1 MLERNWRFSSI
12 SFYIII
18 IFEGSTDIFWIYPV
32 CVCRSA
38 DATDVLWGGA
48 GRAFFAYH
56 CETCSKQLDQDKSQ
70 TRNEIAVAL
79 WH

>member
-1 MLERNWRFSSI
+1 MCVEVQMQLM
-12 SFYIII
+12 SF
-18 IFEGSTDIFWIYPV
+18 G
-32 CVCRSA
+32 
-38 DATDVLWGGA
+38 GGA